1 MIYIYKY
8 NVMIYLPFAKM
19 TVSSNIPSI
28 LHQPWHHVIQ
38 ADLLPFP
45 YEAMAL
51 GLWLRGQHLRVDDA
65 WQLLWGEMDIE
76 RV

>member
-1 MIYIYKY
+1 
-8 NVMIYLPFAKM
+8 MIYLPFAKM

-51 GLWLRGQHLRVDDA
+51 GLWL
-65 WQLLWGEMDIE
+65 
-76 RV
+76 